1 MSRILPAMQAL
12 RSFEAAARL
21 RSISKAA
28 DELFVTQSAVS
39 KQIKILEN
47 LLGVALFNRSAN
59 GISLTA
65 NGDIYLS
72 TVVSAL
78 NELNNAAQSL
88 QSKPNKQ
95 QLVLDVIP
103 SLSNIW
109 LIPKIHSFEQR
120 YPHLKV
126 DLMTG
131 DGLPNFNQLQ
141 ADAYIRCLLPTQVQ
155 HTHIEL
161 CKEKLLL
168 VISPKLLAK
177 LSIDNPMDL
186 LNVNLIQQTTRPQ
199 MWTQFFNQHSSQ
211 VPAALPLGM
220 GFQHFFMSIKAAE
233 EGLGAALVPDFLAAD
248 SIEKG
253 LLINPLQLQLS
264 SGYGYYLFSPS
275 YKTRLKKVLE
285 FNQWLCS
292 AFAKT
297 ELAAN

>member
-1 MSRILPAMQAL
+1 MQAL

-21 RSISKAA
+21 SSISKAA

-39 KQIKILEN
+39 KQIKLLEN
-47 LLGVALFNRSAN
+47 LLGVALFTRSAN

-65 NGDIYLS
+65 NGDMYLS
-72 TVVSAL
+72 TVVSVL

-109 LIPKIHSFEQR
+109 LIPRIHSFEQR

-126 DLMTG
+126 DLITG
-131 DGLPNFNQLQ
+131 DGLPNFNQSQ
-141 ADAYIRCLLPTQVQ
+141 ADAYIRCLAPEQVQ
-155 HTHIEL
+155 HTHTQL
-161 CKEKLLL
+161 CKERLLL
-168 VISPKLLAK
+168 VISPKLLHAFN
-177 LSIDNPMDL
+177 INNPTDI

-199 MWTQFFNQHSSQ
+199 MWTQFFNQHTDKT
-211 VPAALPLGM
+211 PADLTLGM

-253 LLINPLQLQLS
+253 LLINPLQMQLT

-285 FNQWLCS
+285 FNQWLPA
-292 AFAKT
+292 AFANST
-297 ELAAN
+297 LA